1 MSDQRI
7 ELVDYD
13 PRWVDRFVEQK
24 VALTSLLA
32 PWLSGQ
38 IEHIG
43 STSVPGLRAKP
54 VVDLLAPV
62 HSLNTAQ
69 SAISVLEADGWLF
82 WPTDPNRLYRLWFL
96 RPKPTARTHHLQII
110 EHDHPDCR
118 ALAVFRDALRGD
130 AKLRDAYASLKDE
143 LAAKSLRTARLTRT
157 PRVTL
162 FNRCCTPGRGSDPHA
177 GQCECGRASIHPKPL
192 FA

>member
-7 ELVDYD
+7 EHVDYD
-13 PRWVDRFVEQK
+13 SRWVDRFVEQK
-24 VALTSLLA
+24 LALTSLLA

-54 VVDLLAPV
+54 IVDLLAPV
-62 HSLNTAQ
+62 QSLITVQ
-69 SAISVLEADGWLF
+69 SAISVLEPDGWLF
-82 WPTDPNRLYRLWFL
+82 WSTDPNRLYRLWFL

-110 EHDHPDCR
+110 ELDHPDCR
-118 ALAVFRDALRGD
+118 ALIVFRDALRGD

-143 LAAKSLRTARLTRT
+143 LAAKFPEDREAYTNANSDFVQSVLRSWQ
-157 PRVTL
+157 
-162 FNRCCTPGRGSDPHA
+162 GIGSSRRPT
-177 GQCECGRASIHPKPL
+177 
-192 FA
+192 